1 FRDVVLKLREKYD
14 FDVKIPT
21 CQQFLNNDLDEY
33 NLKFK
38 QLSTKQANETQ
49 MVTKCRFIVEKKIGK
64 IKKFRALENVRNTAI
79 DHMQIDYRIAS
90 AMINFSHISCSPDG
104 NHGKKIARRM
114 IRKSRITKNELK
126 FLIGKHLETKLI
138 ASISISNIGQTSY
151 VKQFKNTYKVFIKYI
166 PGLNHSKSIQA
177 HICTCL
183 SGLRIVGCCSHVA
196 TNT

>member
-1 FRDVVLKLREKYD
+1 
-14 FDVKIPT
+14 
-21 CQQFLNNDLDEY
+21 
-33 NLKFK
+33 
-38 QLSTKQANETQ
+38 
-49 MVTKCRFIVEKKIGK
+49 CRFIVEKKIGE

-79 DHMQIDYRIAS
+79 GHIQIDYRIAS

-114 IRKSRITKNELK
+114 IRKSKITKNELEVLTDEYENSK
-126 FLIGKHLETKLI
+126 ILAFEI
-138 ASISISNIGQTSY
+138 ISRHRRSKKNLKDIGQTSY

-183 SGLRIVGCCSHVA
+183 SGRRIVGCCSHVA
-196 TNT
+196 T